1 MRYKVYS
8 YTCKRY
14 ELIKHQITNPGFKP
28 CFTFKSFNVPHVNI
42 VTYLGFDKETIW
54 IRSGITYVIHLVHG
68 DLAMGEQ
75 VTRQQVQTY
84 YRKLHRIYKEQK
96 EKNRRGYENH
106 ESMSVHSQTL

>member
-14 ELIKHQITNPGFKP
+14 ELMKHQITNQGVRP
-28 CFTFKSFNVPHVNI
+28 CLTFKSFNVPNVNI
-42 VTYLGFDKETIW
+42 VTYIGFDKELLW
-54 IRSGITYVIHLVHG
+54 IRSGITYVIHLAHE
-68 DLAMGEQ
+68 DFTMGEQ

-84 YRKLHRIYKEQK
+84 YRNLHRRYKEQK

-106 ESMSVHSQTL
+106 ENKSVHSQTL